1 MARSRRA
8 NENNETGAGDLRR
21 GFEIHQAEALAKVKM
36 LLGFKIELR
45 RRAMLQHDDIVV
57 FIGALGHILERQV
70 GDGRQGRF
78 QFAGE
83 AALFLL
89 ALLDLRL
96 ELCDLGNARGGAG
109 LVTRGLG
116 LTNLARGFVA
126 RLLGRLERGDMGAPG
141 FVEGQ
146 DGRRMGGKAAP
157 RQCGVKAI
165 RIVADEFQVEHA
177 RLPGLWMESQPENG
191 HLERGVPY

>member
-1 MARSRRA
+1 MSNPVVVEVTRGGIVESAHRGAYAVFDADGRCVTSGGDIARPVFPRSA
-8 NENNETGAGDLRR
+8 VKAMQALPLVESGAADRFGFGDREL
-21 GFEIHQAEALAKVKM
+21 ALASASHSAEEAHRQ
-36 LLGFKIELR
+36 L
-45 RRAMLQHDDIVV
+45 
-57 FIGALGHILERQV
+57 ALSMLER
-70 GDGRQGRF
+70 
-78 QFAGE
+78 
-83 AALFLL
+83 
-89 ALLDLRL
+89 
-96 ELCDLGNARGGAG
+96 AG